1 MSAVDPQIFIRKL
14 IIQESTLAKN
24 RGSQLKAI
32 FLDQPVYAKVARAYG
47 ISPTTAPAGIQINGI
62 KIAPFDVLAPA

>member
-1 MSAVDPQIFIRKL
+1 MSAIDPQIFIRNL

-32 FLDQPVYAKVARAYG
+32 FLDHADYGRVARAYG

-62 KIAPFDVLAPA
+62 KIAPFDILAPA